1 MNASALNWSFKA
13 NGNITHPSLQLLTSG
28 AIGVVLGDIGTS
40 PRYAFRAEPNPE
52 AAGDI
57 DVTPN
62 LHPVAIRAS
71 TLLLR
76 RSAVEA
82 MGCVG

>member
-1 MNASALNWSFKA
+1 MKASALNWSFKA

-28 AIGVVLGDIGTS
+28 AIGVVLGDM
-40 PRYAFRAEPNPE
+40 RYAFRAEPNPE